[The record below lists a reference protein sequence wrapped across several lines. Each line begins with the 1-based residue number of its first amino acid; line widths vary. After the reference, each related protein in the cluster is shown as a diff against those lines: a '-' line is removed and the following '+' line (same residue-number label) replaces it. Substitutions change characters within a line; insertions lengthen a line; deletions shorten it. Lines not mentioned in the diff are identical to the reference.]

1 MKARSGAGVTAGARS
16 GQAAAETL
24 SAGKTSRLRFKD
36 GVLDL
41 SRTRIMGVI
50 NLTPDSFSDGGKFN
64 TVGRFGGKGGRFGGG
79 GTDDIS
85 FRPDYPKAIEAAL
98 RMAED
103 GADIIDVGG
112 ESTRPGAAAVSHE
125 EETARCLPVI
135 EGIRKHSGIPVS
147 IDTFKSATAR
157 AAIKAG
163 ASMINDTT
171 GLMFDPAMAEVAAK
185 TGAAVVIM
193 HIKGTPADM
202 QADPQYTD
210 LLGEVKEYL
219 KAGID
224 KALGAG
230 VPADS
235 ILIDPGIGFGK
246 TLEHNLELIA
256 RLGELAGLGY
266 PVVLGVSRKAFIGK
280 LTGGAPVFDRLE
292 GTISASVLGIAN
304 GANIIRVHDVKAA
317 RRAADVADAI
327 LNKKLSSRAQRR
339 IHS

>member
-1 MKARSGAGVTAGARS
+1 MDRSAASVTIP
-16 GQAAAETL
+16 
-24 SAGKTSRLRFKD
+24 RLRMKD

-50 NLTPDSFSDGGKFN
+50 NVTPDSFSD
-64 TVGRFGGKGGRFGGG
+64 VGRFFQNN
-79 GTDDIS
+79 S
-85 FRPDYPKAIEAAL
+85 KAIEAAL
-98 RMAED
+98 HMAED

-112 ESTRPGAAAVSHE
+112 ESTRPGAGAVSQE
-125 EETARCLPVI
+125 EETARVLPVI

-210 LLGEVKEYL
+210 LLGEVKGYL

-224 KALGAG
+224 RALKAG
-230 VPADS
+230 VPEDS
-235 ILIDPGIGFGK
+235 ISIDPGIGFGK

-304 GANIIRVHDVKAA
+304 GANIIRAHDVKAV

-327 LNKKLSSRAQRR
+327 LRAGSPHPLPLSRR
-339 IHS
+339 VRG

>member
-1 MKARSGAGVTAGARS
+1 MNRVAM
-16 GQAAAETL
+16 ENTL
-24 SAGKTSRLRFKD
+24 PRLRIKD

-41 SRTRIMGVI
+41 SRTRVMGII
-50 NLTPDSFSDGGKFN
+50 NITPDSFSDAGKFW
-64 TVGRFGGKGGRFGGG
+64 GD
-79 GTDDIS
+79 GTEKLTGTGS
-85 FRPDYPKAIEAAL
+85 PARPDYSRAIEAAL
-98 RMAED
+98 EMAED

-112 ESTRPGAAAVSHE
+112 ESTRPGAGTIPHE

-135 EGIRKHSGIPVS
+135 EGIRKHSDIPVS

-157 AAIKAG
+157 AAIEAG
-163 ASMINDTT
+163 ASIINDIS
-171 GLMFDPAMAEVAAK
+171 GLRFDPEMAGVAAK

-202 QADPQYTD
+202 QAEPRYSD

-219 KAGID
+219 KTGID
-224 KALGAG
+224 IALAAG
-230 VPADS
+230 VPADK
-235 ILIDPGIGFGK
+235 ILTDPGLGFGK

-256 RLGELAGLGY
+256 RLGEIAGLGY
-266 PVVLGVSRKAFIGK
+266 PVVLGASRKAFIGK
-280 LTGGAPVFDRLE
+280 MTGGAPVSDRLE

-327 LNKKLSSRAQRR
+327 LRAKNLS
-339 IHS
+339 